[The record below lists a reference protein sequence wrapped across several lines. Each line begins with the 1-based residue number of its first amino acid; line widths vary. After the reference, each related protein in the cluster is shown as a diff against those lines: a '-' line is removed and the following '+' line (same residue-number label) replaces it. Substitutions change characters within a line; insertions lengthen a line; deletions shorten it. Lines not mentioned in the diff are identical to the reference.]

1 MNRLEA
7 LALTLTMIAATFVLV
22 LDMFVWRP
30 L

>member
-1 MNRLEA
+1 MTRLEA
-7 LALTLTMIAATFVLV
+7 LALTLTTIAAFVVLV